1 MAEVAVMTSL
11 RQGKPVK
18 FEARNGMFRA
28 SFPPQVT
35 PTFFTS
41 LSALVL
47 ACAPHLAQ
55 PAHSEIPTDERARYV
70 QPEESSPLRFTPIN
84 LANGS
89 KLTLISPTRWSETA
103 SSLITVLNT
112 THDHF
117 TRLFSD
123 IPAFSTS
130 IRLMDEEEFFE
141 LTGAPKWTNAMFF
154 RGQIIL
160 PLAKSKTIDIENL
173 NRSVKHEYTH
183 AILSALSAG
192 NLPGWL
198 DEGLAQWFE
207 GEESPGLRAALRDW
221 LKNNDPVPL
230 GLLQGGFTKLKA
242 EMVPAAYAQSLLA
255 TRLVAERYGFAS
267 MSVYM
272 MLLRD
277 GVDKD
282 TAFESAF
289 NIPLKDFE
297 QQLGRALKR
306 WAAKEEEE

>member
-1 MAEVAVMTSL
+1 MVRARVTSEPPRIRLRTVAALML
-11 RQGKPVK
+11 
-18 FEARNGMFRA
+18 A
-28 SFPPQVT
+28 SISHLSIVHAT
-35 PTFFTS
+35 PKS
-41 LSALVL
+41 
-47 ACAPHLAQ
+47 
-55 PAHSEIPTDERARYV
+55 DERARYV
-70 QPEESSPLRFTPIN
+70 QPEETSPLRFTPIN

-89 KLTLISPTRWSETA
+89 KLTLITPTRWSETA
-103 SSLITVLNT
+103 STLISVLNA

-130 IRLMDEEEFFE
+130 IRLMDEEEFFN

-173 NRSVKHEYTH
+173 NRSVRHEYTH
-183 AILSALSAG
+183 AILSALSGG
-192 NLPGWL
+192 NLPGWI

-221 LKNNDPVPL
+221 LKTNQPVPL
-230 GLLQGGFTKLKA
+230 NLLQGGFTKLSP

-255 TRLVAERYGFAS
+255 TRLVAERYGFPALA
-267 MSVYM
+267 VYF

-277 GVDKD
+277 GIEKEAAFE
-282 TAFESAF
+282 TAFGISLA
-289 NIPLKDFE
+289 DFE
-297 QQLGRALKR
+297 GQLGRALKR
-306 WAAKEEEE
+306 WAVKGDG